1 MKLGSRQS
9 TLAAAGTVLVCLLSV
24 PLARGQA
31 GPEQRPQM
39 AEDVF
44 KNVQVLKGIPVDQF
58 MATMGFFSASLG
70 MSCEDC
76 HSADDRNWE
85 GFAVDNPRKRTARKM
100 ITMMAAINRDNFGGR
115 QIVTCYSCHR
125 GGDRPRVTPDLH
137 ALYGALPPADPN
149 EVIAQAPGAPS
160 ADQVLDKYLQALG
173 GPQRV
178 AALTS
183 FVATG
188 TSAGYG
194 PESEKRPVEI
204 FAKAPGQRTLI
215 IHTSNGDNT
224 TTYDGR
230 AGWIAAPL
238 RPVAVLALTGQELDG
253 ARLDGELCFP
263 ARIKQALGRWRVG
276 FPATI
281 DDREVDVVQ
290 GTTAAGVIATL
301 YFDKETGLLVRM
313 VRYTDSPVGRIP
325 TETDYA
331 DYREVSGVKMAY
343 KWTTIWLDGREAF
356 ELSNVRPNVP
366 IDAAKFAKPAP
377 PAAPASTPAPR

>member
-1 MKLGSRQS
+1 M
-9 TLAAAGTVLVCLLSV
+9 LVCLLGV
-24 PLARGQA
+24 RLARGQA
-31 GPEQRPQM
+31 APEQRPPM
-39 AEDVF
+39 AEEVF

-85 GFAVDNPRKRTARKM
+85 SFAADNPRKQMARRM

-125 GGDRPRVTPDLH
+125 GGDRPRVTPDLD
-137 ALYGALPPADPN
+137 AVYGVPPPADPN
-149 EVIAQAPGAPS
+149 EVIQQAPGAPS
-160 ADQVLDKYLQALG
+160 ADQVLDRYLQALG

-194 PESEKRPVEI
+194 PESDKRPVEI
-204 FAKAPGQRTLI
+204 FAKAPGQRTTI
-215 IHTSNGDNT
+215 IHTSNGDST

-253 ARLDGELCFP
+253 VRLDAELCFP

-276 FPATI
+276 VPATI
-281 DDREVDVVQ
+281 DDREVEVVQ
-290 GTTAAGVIATL
+290 GTSAAGTIATL
-301 YFDKETGLLVRM
+301 YFDKESGLLVRM
-313 VRYTDSPVGRIP
+313 VRYADSPVGRIP
-325 TETDYA
+325 TQTNYA

-343 KWTTIWLDGREAF
+343 RWTTTWLDGRENF
-356 ELSNVRPNVP
+356 ELSEVRPNAR
-366 IDAAKFAKPAP
+366 IDAAKFARPAP
-377 PAAPASTPAPR
+377 PAPPPPRPAAP

>member
-230 AGWIAAPL
+230 VGWIADRTGAGRRQAGRGAVFSRADQASPWQMARRLSRHHRRSRSRRRAGNHRRGSHRNVIL
-238 RPVAVLALTGQELDG
+238 RQGDGPARADG
-253 ARLDGELCFP
+253 ALYRL
-263 ARIKQALGRWRVG
+263 AGRPHSHG
-276 FPATI
+276 
-281 DDREVDVVQ
+281 DR
-290 GTTAAGVIATL
+290 L
-301 YFDKETGLLVRM
+301 R
-313 VRYTDSPVGRIP
+313 
-325 TETDYA
+325 
-331 DYREVSGVKMAY
+331 
-343 KWTTIWLDGREAF
+343 
-356 ELSNVRPNVP
+356 
-366 IDAAKFAKPAP
+366 
-377 PAAPASTPAPR
+377 

>member
-1 MKLGSRQS
+1 MKLGSGQS
-9 TLAAAGTVLVCLLSV
+9 TLTAMGTMLVCLLGV
-24 PLARGQA
+24 RLARGQA
-31 GPEQRPQM
+31 GPEPRPKM
-39 AEDVF
+39 AEEVF
-44 KNVQVLKGIPVDQF
+44 KNVQVLRGIPVDQF

-85 GFAVDNPRKRTARKM
+85 GFAVDNPRKRMARRM
-100 ITMMAAINRDNFGGR
+100 ITMMGAINRDNFGGR

-149 EVIAQAPGAPS
+149 EVIQQAPGAPS

-188 TSAGYG
+188 ASVGYG

-215 IHTSNGDNT
+215 IHTSNGDST

-253 ARLDGELCFP
+253 VRLEGELCFP

-281 DDREVDVVQ
+281 DDREVEVVQ
-290 GTTAAGVIATL
+290 GTSAAGVIATL
-301 YFDKETGLLVRM
+301 YFDKESGLLVRM

-325 TETDYA
+325 TETNYA

-343 KWTTIWLDGREAF
+343 RLTMTWLDGREIF
-356 ELSNVRPNVP
+356 ELSDVRPNAP
-366 IDAAKFAKPAP
+366 IDAAKFARPAP
-377 PAAPASTPAPR
+377 PAPPPPRPAGR